1 MTGRF
6 VWLKT
11 SPERVSSA
19 LPGVAIATA
28 IVPPLSNTGL
38 CLALGAD
45 SGAVG
50 SFTLF
55 VANFFAIIVVGAL
68 TFAAAGVLRISV
80 RPLHKKMAQN
90 FLFAVVGFVFVN
102 DFTKA
107 TLKKRIE
114 TIPDIFNKKLPKVAP
129 DTKKKAQTE
138 KHIGHK
144 W

>member
-1 MTGRF
+1 
-6 VWLKT
+6 
-11 SPERVSSA
+11 
-19 LPGVAIATA
+19 
-28 IVPPLSNTGL
+28 L

-45 SGAVG
+45 SGALG

-68 TFAAAGVLRISV
+68 TSAAAEVLRISV
-80 RPLHKKMAQN
+80 RPLQKKMAQN
-90 FLFAVVGFVFVN
+90 FLLDVVGFVFVS

-114 TIPDIFNKKLPKVAP
+114 TIPNIFKKKLPKVAL
-129 DTKKKAQTE
+129 DTKKKAQTK
-138 KHIGHK
+138 KHIGHE